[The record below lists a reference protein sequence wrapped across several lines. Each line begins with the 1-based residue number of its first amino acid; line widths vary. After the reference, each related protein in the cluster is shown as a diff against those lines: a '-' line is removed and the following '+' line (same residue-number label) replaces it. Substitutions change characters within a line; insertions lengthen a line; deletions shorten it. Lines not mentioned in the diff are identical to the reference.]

1 MAARERRKKMV
12 TQDMQNNMEHIKDL
26 LGRGCI
32 SISEANVMMVRAE
45 RVRLIQNSVPRDIRK
60 YLNDA
65 VKSGELCHMKKDG
78 HKPECYF
85 NPTFEFMANTARN
98 RHEENVLNACKKIAG
113 W

>member
-1 MAARERRKKMV
+1 MV
-12 TQDMQNNMEHIKDL
+12 TQDMQNNREHIKDL

-78 HKPECYF
+78 HKPECYYH
-85 NPTFEFMANTARN
+85 PTFEFLAISERN
-98 RHEENVLNACKKIAG
+98 RVAESVKRSVSAIAG
-113 W
+113 WK

>member
-1 MAARERRKKMV
+1 MV

-78 HKPECYF
+78 HKPECYYH
-85 NPTFEFMANTARN
+85 PTFEYLANAARN
-98 RHEENVLNACKKIAG
+98 KCEDDVRRASARIAG
-113 W
+113 WPIE